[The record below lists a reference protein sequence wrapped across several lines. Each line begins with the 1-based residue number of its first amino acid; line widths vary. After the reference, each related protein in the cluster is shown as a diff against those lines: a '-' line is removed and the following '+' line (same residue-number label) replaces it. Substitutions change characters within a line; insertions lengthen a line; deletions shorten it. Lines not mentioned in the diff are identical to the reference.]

1 MGCAYVCLIV
11 FFPSHSHLFWSTEKH
26 SASVHHRRDSG
37 DHLRQFSVLDFIN
50 LSITHDSKRTAQYD
64 TIWNAANGP
73 FPVVMLRGRGGRSQ
87 GYYSIARHHIAPPT
101 RPVRSCT
108 GSDPPSPS
116 ASLLMALFAMEIVI
130 VAPAC
135 ELPS

>member
-1 MGCAYVCLIV
+1 MHICVSYRVLPFPLTFILIHRKT
-11 FFPSHSHLFWSTEKH
+11 FRQCPPPST
-26 SASVHHRRDSG
+26 SG

-108 GSDPPSPS
+108 ASDPPSPS